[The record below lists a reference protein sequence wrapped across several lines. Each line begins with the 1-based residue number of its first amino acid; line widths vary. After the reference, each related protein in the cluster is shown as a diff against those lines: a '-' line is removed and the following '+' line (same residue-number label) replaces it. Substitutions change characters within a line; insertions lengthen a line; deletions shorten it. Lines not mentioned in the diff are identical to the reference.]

1 MKLTDSQSKAVK
13 HDDNTIVVACPGSG
27 KTRCLVA
34 KLLHGINE
42 VRGSARK
49 IACIT
54 YTNAAVHE
62 IETRLRTY
70 GSSGDENYCEV
81 STIHAFCLNNIMRF
95 FHWRLAEYKDG
106 FKIIPPEC
114 DIYQEIVKKVC
125 LKYGLDFSKVKDLF
139 ELLNRQPDGKPICS
153 YPLIQNTA
161 LEFWK
166 LLENEEFI
174 DFPNIVYFSLKLLEN
189 HSSISRALSS
199 KYAWILVDE
208 FQDTSALQVEI
219 LKCIAKEGKSK
230 FFLVGDS
237 YQSIYG
243 FAGARP
249 DLMDEFARHIKA
261 KSDFPLLGN
270 FRSSSSIIGH
280 AEKLFPRKP
289 PMYPSGKNKQ
299 IKEKPVYVHSNNA
312 FNAITDYFLPALNDM
327 GIDYGESAILA
338 PWWIKLLHIGR
349 KLREYGIPIVG
360 PGARPYKRS
369 HMFARLAEQVCYY
382 ITEPDNKIIPRIE
395 KELFLMI
402 ANLEG
407 KTNYSV
413 FSYQGRKTVFKLTRI
428 GEQLLDENESGI
440 DWLNSAAQE
449 FTKIL
454 VSDEWIA
461 YSSSSLIVESV
472 QDMEAD
478 MIKNRVDVLNLTVH
492 DLGLFANTDKNMKL
506 LTMHKAKGREFQ
518 AVALVDVHDGKIPDY
533 RASTQQE
540 INESK
545 RLLYVSITRARR
557 YLLYITDSEDW
568 RNQASRFL
576 LNRGLNLQPIISMG

>member
-1 MKLTDSQSKAVK
+1 MKLTDSQSDAVK
-13 HDDNTIVVACPGSG
+13 HDNNTIVVACPGSG

-34 KLLHGINE
+34 KLLHSINE

-70 GSSGDENYCEV
+70 GSSGDEDYCEI
-81 STIHAFCLNNIMRF
+81 STIHAFCLNNILRF
-95 FHWRLAEYKDG
+95 FHWRLDRYKDG
-106 FKIIPPEC
+106 FKVIPPDCE
-114 DIYQEIVKKVC
+114 IYQEIVQEVC
-125 LKYGLDFSKVKDLF
+125 SKFSLASKAKEAF
-139 ELLNRQPDGKPICS
+139 ELLNREPDGTPICS
-153 YPLIQNTA
+153 HSLAHASA

-166 LLENEEFI
+166 LLENKEYI
-174 DFPNIVYFSLKLLEN
+174 DFPNIVYFSLTLLN
-189 HSSISRALSS
+189 SHPSISRALSS

-219 LKCIAKEGKSK
+219 LKCIAEEGKSK
-230 FFLVGDS
+230 FFLVGDP

-270 FRSSSSIIGH
+270 FRSSSSIISH

-289 PMYPSGKNKQ
+289 PMYPSGSNKN
-299 IKEKPVYVHSNNA
+299 IKEKPVYVHTSNA
-312 FNAITDYFLPALNDM
+312 FNAITDYFLPALNDL

-349 KLREYGIPIVG
+349 SLREYGIPIVG

-369 HMFARLAEQVCYY
+369 HFFARLAEQVCYY
-382 ITEPDNKIIPRIE
+382 ITEPDNNIIPRIE

-407 KTNYSV
+407 KANYSI
-413 FSYQGRKTVFKLTRI
+413 FSYQGRKTVFKLIRI
-428 GEQLLDENESGI
+428 GKKLLYENEAGI
-440 DWLNSAAQE
+440 DWLNAAARE
-449 FTKIL
+449 FVKIL
-454 VSDEWIA
+454 VSDELISA
-461 YSSSSLIVESV
+461 SSSVQIVESV
-472 QDMEAD
+472 QNMEAD
-478 MIKNRVDVLNLTVH
+478 MIKNRVDVANLSVH

-506 LTMHKAKGREFQ
+506 LTMHRAKGREFQ
-518 AVALVDVHDGKIPDY
+518 AVALLDVHERKIPHY
-533 RASTQQE
+533 SAASRRE

-545 RLLYVSITRARR
+545 RLLYVSITRAKR
-557 YLLYITDSEDW
+557 YLLYVTDSENY
-568 RNQASRFL
+568 RNEPSRFL
-576 LNRGLNLQPIISMG
+576 LKGELGLQQIVL

>member
-1 MKLTDSQSKAVK
+1 MMKLTDAQSNAVK
-13 HDDNTIVVACPGSG
+13 HDDNTIVEACPGSG

-70 GSSGDENYCEV
+70 GSSGDENYCDI
-81 STIHAFCLNNIMRF
+81 STIHAFCLNNILRF
-95 FHWRLAEYKDG
+95 FHWRLDKYKDG
-106 FKIIPPEC
+106 FKVIPPDCE
-114 DIYQEIVKKVC
+114 IYQDIVQKVC
-125 LKYGLDFSKVKDLF
+125 AKFSLTSKAKEAF
-139 ELLNRQPDGKPICS
+139 ELLNREPNGTPICS
-153 YPLIQNTA
+153 YPLTHSSA

-166 LLENEEFI
+166 LLENKEYI
-174 DFPNIVYFSLKLLEN
+174 DFPNIVYFSLNLLN
-189 HSSISRALSS
+189 RYPSISRALSS
-199 KYAWILVDE
+199 KYAWVLVDE

-219 LKCIAKEGKSK
+219 LKCIASEGKSK
-230 FFLVGDS
+230 FFLVGDP

-249 DLMDEFARHIKA
+249 DLMDEFAKHIKA

-280 AEKLFPRKP
+280 AEKLFPRRP
-289 PMYPSGKNKQ
+289 PMYPSGANRRT
-299 IKEKPVYVHSNNA
+299 KEEPVYVHTGNA

-327 GIDYGESAILA
+327 GIGYGESAILA

-349 KLREYGIPIVG
+349 RLREYGIPIVG

-369 HMFARLAEQVCYY
+369 HLFASLAEQVCYY
-382 ITEPDNKIIPRIE
+382 ITEPDNNIIPRIE
-395 KELFLMI
+395 KELFMMI

-407 KTNYSV
+407 KANYSV
-413 FSYQGRKTVFKLTRI
+413 FSYQGRKTVFKLILI
-428 GEQLLDENESGI
+428 GKKLLYENEAGI
-440 DWLNSAAQE
+440 DWLNAAAQE
-449 FTKIL
+449 FVKIL
-454 VSDEWIA
+454 LSDEFIPA
-461 YSSSSLIVESV
+461 SSSVLIVESV

-478 MIKNRVDVLNLTVH
+478 MIKNRVDVANLSVH

-506 LTMHKAKGREFQ
+506 LTMHRTKGREFQ
-518 AVALVDVHDGKIPDY
+518 AVALLDVHEGKIPHY
-533 RASTQQE
+533 SAVSCRE

-545 RLLYVSITRARR
+545 RLLYVSITRAKK
-557 YLLYITDSEDW
+557 YLLYVTDSENYRDKP
-568 RNQASRFL
+568 SRFL
-576 LNRGLNLQPIISMG
+576 LESGLGLRPIISID

>member
-1 MKLTDSQSKAVK
+1 MKLTDSQSDAVK
-13 HDDNTIVVACPGSG
+13 HDNNTIVVACPGSG

-34 KLLHGINE
+34 KLLHSINE
-42 VRGSARK
+42 VKGSARK

-70 GSSGDENYCEV
+70 GSSGDEDYCEI
-81 STIHAFCLNNIMRF
+81 STIHAFCLNNILRF
-95 FHWRLAEYKDG
+95 FHWRLDRYKDG
-106 FKIIPPEC
+106 FKVIPPDCE
-114 DIYQEIVKKVC
+114 IYQEIVQEVC
-125 LKYGLDFSKVKDLF
+125 SKFSLASKAKEAF
-139 ELLNRQPDGKPICS
+139 ELLSREPDGTPICS
-153 YPLIQNTA
+153 YSLAHASA

-166 LLENEEFI
+166 LLENKEYI
-174 DFPNIVYFSLKLLEN
+174 DFPNIVYFSLTLLN
-189 HSSISRALSS
+189 SHPSISRALSS

-219 LKCIAKEGKSK
+219 LKCIAEEGKSK
-230 FFLVGDS
+230 FFLVGDP

-249 DLMDEFARHIKA
+249 DLMGEFARHIKA
-261 KSDFPLLGN
+261 KSNFPLLGN

-280 AEKLFPRKP
+280 AEKLFPRNP
-289 PMYPSGKNKQ
+289 PMYPSGANKR
-299 IKEKPVYVHSNNA
+299 IKEKPVYVHTSNA

-327 GIDYGESAILA
+327 EIGYGESAILA

-349 KLREYGIPIVG
+349 SLREYGIPIVG

-369 HMFARLAEQVCYY
+369 HLFARLAEQVCYY
-382 ITEPDNKIIPRIE
+382 ITEPDNNIIPRIE

-407 KTNYSV
+407 KANYSV
-413 FSYQGRKTVFKLTRI
+413 FSYQGRKTVFKLIRI
-428 GEQLLDENESGI
+428 GKKLLYENEAGI
-440 DWLNSAAQE
+440 DWLNTAAQE
-449 FTKIL
+449 FVKIL
-454 VSDEWIA
+454 VSDELMSA
-461 YSSSSLIVESV
+461 SSSVQIIESV

-478 MIKNRVDVLNLTVH
+478 MIKNRVDVANLSVH

-506 LTMHKAKGREFQ
+506 LTMHRAKGREFQ
-518 AVALVDVHDGKIPDY
+518 AVALLDVHEGKIPHY
-533 RASTQQE
+533 SAASRRE

-545 RLLYVSITRARR
+545 RLLYVSITRAKR
-557 YLLYITDSEDW
+557 YLLYVTDSENY
-568 RNQASRFL
+568 RNEPSRFL
-576 LNRGLNLQPIISMG
+576 LKGELGLQQIIL